1 MGQVDKDTVF
11 LHNHLTI
18 NFKYNKL
25 EDPETKQPL
34 YRIVG
39 FTVIPQS
46 IDSSEYSFDDNDG
59 CSIANE
65 DHHQEISDNT
75 KSDLIFSY
83 SVRWEVSDI
92 RWASRWDTYLE
103 MGDVQIHW

>member
-1 MGQVDKDTVF
+1 MDKDTVF
-11 LHNHLTI
+11 LHNHLAI

-25 EDPETKQPL
+25 EDPETKEPL

-46 IDSSEYSFDDNDG
+46 IDSSEYTFDDNDDG
-59 CSIANE
+59 CSIANP

-75 KSDLIFSY
+75 KTDLIFSY
-83 SVRWEVSDI
+83 SGNFI
-92 RWASRWDTYLE
+92 YFKN
-103 MGDVQIHW
+103 